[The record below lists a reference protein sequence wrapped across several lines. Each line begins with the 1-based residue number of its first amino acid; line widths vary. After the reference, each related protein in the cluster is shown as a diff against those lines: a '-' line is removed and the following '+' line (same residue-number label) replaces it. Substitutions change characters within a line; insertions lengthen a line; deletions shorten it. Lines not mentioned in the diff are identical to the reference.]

1 MEFEPIPIE
10 FDDQVNGPYGIS
22 DEWIRDW
29 IEDSKENSDAFFP
42 MELWN
47 MCDRLPVLI
56 IEM

>member
-10 FDDQVNGPYGIS
+10 FDDQVNGPYGIA

-29 IEDSKENSDAFFP
+29 IEDENENSDALFP

-47 MCDRLPVLI
+47 LSNR
-56 IEM
+56 